1 MTNEIDNVVFD
12 LGGVLVDMDMARVRE
27 AFREIGMPRMADL
40 MDPCYPAEVN
50 ERMERGDLDFHEAC
64 EEMRRIDGRP
74 EVTDAQIHWVYDEFL
89 ARIDPE
95 KLRQIDRL
103 RAAGIRTYVLSN
115 TNPAAIEIICD
126 RIAALGKPMEAYFDG
141 IFLSYRMRK
150 LKPSPAIF
158 EQLVAESGI
167 VPARTLFID
176 DGRRNIETAAS
187 LGFRTCCPETNAR
200 FDETIEALLR

>member
-1 MTNEIDNVVFD
+1 
-12 LGGVLVDMDMARVRE
+12 
-27 AFREIGMPRMADL
+27 
-40 MDPCYPAEVN
+40 
-50 ERMERGDLDFHEAC
+50 
-64 EEMRRIDGRP
+64 
-74 EVTDAQIHWVYDEFL
+74 
-89 ARIDPE
+89 
-95 KLRQIDRL
+95 
-103 RAAGIRTYVLSN
+103 
-115 TNPAAIEIICD
+115 
-126 RIAALGKPMEAYFDG
+126 MEAYFDG

>member
-12 LGGVLVDMDMARVRE
+12 LGGVLVDLDMARVRE

-115 TNPAAIEIICD
+115 TTP
-126 RIAALGKPMEAYFDG
+126 P
-141 IFLSYRMRK
+141 
-150 LKPSPAIF
+150 PSKSSA
-158 EQLVAESGI
+158 
-167 VPARTLFID
+167 
-176 DGRRNIETAAS
+176 TASPPSAS
-187 LGFRTCCPETNAR
+187 RWRPISTASSSPTACAN
-200 FDETIEALLR
+200 